1 MSVGSKASADP
12 ARYPLVIDDDI
23 IYLGH
28 IVHVEL
34 QYEDLKK
41 ASLNFPPSVR
51 ITFVGGYSV
60 EFSGD
65 RADRLRNWFKNQG
78 DAVVL

>member
-1 MSVGSKASADP
+1 
-12 ARYPLVIDDDI
+12 
-23 IYLGH
+23 
-28 IVHVEL
+28 
-34 QYEDLKK
+34 KK